1 MLNNKISAAIGG
13 ALLMLASTS
22 AFADV
27 TVTLSPV
34 NPTIS
39 PVGANSAVI
48 TLVFNADGVASSH
61 QGAVSFDDAQFDVT
75 SLITVGAGAVCSV
88 PVDENGAGVV
98 TITYSQAA
106 AAAIPAGAVN
116 VCTFVLT
123 TLVWQPAIR
132 HTHSPACSQK
142 SPLMGTPLRTPVR
155 LETLRYLQ
163 AHQLHRRS
171 VIHRRR

>member
-88 PVDENGAGVV
+88 PVDEKWCGRCDHYVFASSRCRNPSGRGECLHVCV
-98 TITYSQAA
+98 GPRWCGNRQY
-106 AAAIPAGAVN
+106 AIHI
-116 VCTFVLT
+116 L
-123 TLVWQPAIR
+123 QPA
-132 HTHSPACSQK
+132 
-142 SPLMGTPLRTPVR
+142 
-155 LETLRYLQ
+155 
-163 AHQLHRRS
+163 
-171 VIHRRR
+171 RRRAR